1 MIFSEI
7 EQHFVNLPNLLSLS
21 RVAFLFVIALLLY
34 WGFRGAATASLVL
47 YILAAITDWADGWVA
62 RKYGMITDFGKLM
75 DALADKVLN
84 VGVFVV
90 LYTVPGLMPGWTI
103 FLILI
108 ILSREFLITGLRQV
122 AATRGVVLAAE
133 KSGKIKTVFQIVAAS
148 LFIANAAAVHDFAMA
163 TWFCDLLAGAAIILL
178 LIATAMTVQSG
189 YGYLSKYWHLLTG
202 APTEPKPPHR

>member
-1 MIFSEI
+1 M
-7 EQHFVNLPNLLSLS
+7 NLPNLLSLS

-34 WGFRGAATASLVL
+34 WGFRGAATASLL
-47 YILAAITDWADGWVA
+47 IYILAALTDWADGWVA

-90 LYTVPGLMPGWTI
+90 LFALPGLMPGWTV

-122 AATRGVVLAAE
+122 AAARGVVLAAE
-133 KSGKIKTVFQIVAAS
+133 KSGKVKTVFQIIAAS
-148 LFIANAAAVHDFAMA
+148 LFLAQAAATRDLHLAK
-163 TWFCDLLAGAAIILL
+163 WLCDALGGAAILLL
-178 LIATAMTVQSG
+178 LIATGLTVQSG
-189 YGYLSKYWHLLTG
+189 YRYLTKYWHLLSS
-202 APTEPKPPHR
+202 KPGQENNSPS